1 MTIKEL
7 CVKHWIPID
16 QCNCIT
22 DRRTG
27 STELKRIIVSIYSS
41 DENLLR
47 GELSRRL
54 DGLEWWITDRQSIRL
69 SEDTIKVL
77 DTTKWKDEG
86 QA

>member
-1 MTIKEL
+1 MCGDHL
-7 CVKHWIPID
+7 VPID
-16 QCNCIT
+16 QCNCIAT
-22 DRRTG
+22 DRRATG

-41 DENLLR
+41 DDNPLGV

-54 DGLEWWITDRQSIRL
+54 DGLEWWITDRQSIKL
-69 SEDTIKVL
+69 SEETIRVI

>member
-1 MTIKEL
+1 MTMCGDHL
-7 CVKHWIPID
+7 VPID

-22 DRRTG
+22 DRGTG

>member
-1 MTIKEL
+1 MTMCGDHL
-7 CVKHWIPID
+7 VPID
-16 QCNCIT
+16 QCDCIAT
-22 DRRTG
+22 DRRATG

-54 DGLEWWITDRQSIRL
+54 DGLEWWITDRQSIKL
-69 SEDTIKVL
+69 SEETIRVI
-77 DTTKWKDEG
+77 DTTKWKAEG